1 MRIVRRI
8 FSVGFVCLAVCFPT
22 IALGDVKLA
31 SIFGDSM
38 VLQREMAVPV
48 WGWADAGE
56 QVTVEFGGQSVQT
69 VADPEGRWKVS
80 LDSLKA
86 NSEGQ
91 SLKVTGKNT
100 IEIKDVLVG
109 EVWICSGQSNMEWA
123 VANSMNP
130 KEEIAAANHPTIRLF
145 NVQGQIGRA
154 HV

>member
-1 MRIVRRI
+1 MTASNLYCLPECDCCVLDVELLMRIVRRI
-8 FSVGFVCLAVCFPT
+8 FSVGFVCLAVCLPT

-38 VLQREMAVPV
+38 VLQREMSVPV

-86 NSEGQ
+86 KKE
-91 SLKVTGKNT
+91 LA
-100 IEIKDVLVG
+100 EH
-109 EVWICSGQSNMEWA
+109 
-123 VANSMNP
+123 
-130 KEEIAAANHPTIRLF
+130 KEELYKHEARKAKRQRNGTGSSSKKIKE
-145 NVQGQIGRA
+145 GRFCC
-154 HV
+154 